1 MPLDG
6 PSLRYSR
13 TAGEGRPCERALT
26 LAREIEELLTAAAA
40 ATDGFQVRLAQAM
53 SRSLIDQLEEIGN
66 PPMSASRLRTG
77 EPS

>member
-13 TAGEGRPCERALT
+13 TAEEVRPCERALT
-26 LAREIEELLTAAAA
+26 LAREIEELLTAAAV

-53 SRSLIDQLEEIGN
+53 ARSLIDQLEEIGH
-66 PPMSASRLRTG
+66 PPMSATRLRTE